1 MNRKET
7 LRMPDDPLVREVR
20 QARDRLAA
28 KLNYDVEAI
37 ISDLMARQRQISEG
51 HTIVRDANEAGR
63 AVVTPAVSP
72 EK

>member
-1 MNRKET
+1 
-7 LRMPDDPLVREVR
+7 MPDDPLVREVR
-20 QARDRLAA
+20 QVRDRLAA

-37 ISDLMARQRQISEG
+37 IHDLMARQRQISEG
-51 HTIVRDANEAGR
+51 HAIVRDVNEAER